1 MITSYA
7 GADGMLRRQMESY
20 HGKGTGDAK
29 TMGALDYSYM
39 NTT

>member
-1 MITSYA
+1 MYGVHLHIEE
-7 GADGMLRRQMESY
+7 RESY